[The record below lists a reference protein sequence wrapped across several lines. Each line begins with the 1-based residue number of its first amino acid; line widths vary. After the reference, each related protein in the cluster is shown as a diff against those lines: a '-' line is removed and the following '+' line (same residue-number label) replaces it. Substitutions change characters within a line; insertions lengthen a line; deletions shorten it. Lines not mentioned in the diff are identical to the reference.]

1 MKKVRI
7 IVAGGRDF
15 NDCDLLSTTLLGII
29 ENLITTNILD
39 KSLQLEFISGTCR
52 GADIL
57 GEQFAESCGYKIKR
71 FPANWEG
78 FGKRAG
84 YIRNGYMAKYAS
96 EADIGILVAFWD
108 GSSRGTGHMINIAK
122 RYGLDVK
129 VIKY

>member
-15 NDCDLLSTTLLGII
+15 NDYDLLHSSLAELLFEIDDPNTT
-29 ENLITTNILD
+29 EV
-39 KSLQLEFISGTCR
+39 EFVSGTCK

-57 GEQFAESCGYKIKR
+57 GERFAESCGYKIKR

-108 GSSRGTGHMINIAK
+108 GSSRGTRHMINIAK